1 MMKETGLQRSLILAT
16 LLLLLAGHPNVF
28 AFDLFDLLAD
38 GDDVLRAEYRM
49 DEYDSHP
56 NELANR
62 TIGPLFADFIDQAV
76 RSYTPR

>member
-1 MMKETGLQRSLILAT
+1 MIRAT

-28 AFDLFDLLAD
+28 VFDFFDLLD
-38 GDDVLRAEYRM
+38 DRDDVLRAEYRM

-62 TIGPLFADFIDQAV
+62 TTGPLLADFIDQAV